1 MSMDIEVIRKK
12 QYKTSEWSGGRTT
25 ELYIYP
31 KDSLYCS
38 RNFKWRLSSAKVE
51 VERSTFTSLP
61 GINRLIMVIKGELF
75 LEHEG
80 NHNTFLKEFQQDS
93 FSGDW
98 TTTSRGRVTDF
109 NLMMAQGC
117 NGKLEAISLNR
128 GESKDILLL
137 NNLQAEEFSKST
149 EAFYI
154 VKGNV
159 EIDTGA
165 KEKINLS
172 DGDLTLVNKINKE
185 DKSVIKL
192 YNSSGEEAKI
202 IRTSIFY

>member
-1 MSMDIEVIRKK
+1 MSTDIEIIRKNR
-12 QYKTSEWSGGRTT
+12 YKTSEWSGGRTT

-31 KDSLYCS
+31 KDSQYRS

-51 VERSTFTSLP
+51 KEKSEFTLLP
-61 GINRLIMVIKGELF
+61 GINRLIMVIKRELF

-80 NHNTFLKEFQQDS
+80 HHNTFLKEFEQDS

-98 TTTSRGRVTDF
+98 KTTSRGRVTDF

-117 NGKLEAISLNR
+117 NGKLEVISMNR
-128 GESKDILLL
+128 GETKDILLL
-137 NNLQAEEFSKST
+137 NNLQAEEFSKRT

-159 EIDTGA
+159 EIVAGSM
-165 KEKINLS
+165 ERINLS
-172 DGDLTLVNKINKE
+172 DGDLALVNIINKE

-192 YNSSGEEAKI
+192 CNSLSEETKI
-202 IRTSIFY
+202 IRTTIFY

>member
-1 MSMDIEVIRKK
+1 MSTDIEIIRKN
-12 QYKTSEWSGGRTT
+12 QYKTSEWPGGRTT

-31 KDSLYCS
+31 KDSQYRS

-51 VERSTFTSLP
+51 AEQSTFTLLP
-61 GINRLIMVIKGELF
+61 GINRLIMVIEGELF
-75 LEHEG
+75 LNHEG
-80 NHNTFLKEFQQDS
+80 HHNSLLKEFEQDS

-117 NGKLEAISLNR
+117 KGKLDAISINK
-128 GESKDILLL
+128 GEFKDILL
-137 NNLQAEEFSKST
+137 NNLQTEEFSKRT

-159 EIDTGA
+159 EIVTGA
-165 KEKINLS
+165 EGKINLS
-172 DGDLTLVNKINKE
+172 DGDFALVNSIDKENKL
-185 DKSVIKL
+185 IKL
-192 YNSSGEEAKI
+192 CNASSEEVKI
-202 IRTSIFY
+202 IRASIFY